1 MALRKISTASGFTL
15 LETLIAAALLSGIA
29 AFSLYAGLGDYRG
42 SAARAEAGMIAELL
56 QKARADALNNVD
68 QLPHGLA
75 LFPADAPH
83 AYVLFEGESYEAS
96 DPSTREAYPASYGLG
111 VGAGSLR
118 EAVFSTLSGSGCC
131 DGDIVLVDAARGIRY
146 AISVNH
152 EGLIGY

>member
-1 MALRKISTASGFTL
+1 MALRKTSTASGFTL
-15 LETLIAAALLSGIA
+15 IETLIVIALMGGVA

-42 SAARAEAGMIAELL
+42 HASRAEAGMVVELL
-56 QKARADALNNVD
+56 QKARADALNAID

-75 LFPADAPH
+75 IFPADAPH

-96 DPSTREAYPASYGLG
+96 DPSTREAYPASYSLGLS
-111 VGAGSLR
+111 ADSMR

-131 DGDIVLVDAARGIRY
+131 DGDIVLVDAARGVQHS
-146 AISVNH
+146 ISVNH